1 MCFSYAVESQDQR
14 EGSMKEEKKDDENQ
28 NFRLGHSTV
37 LYCTVL
43 FAYTFAFAFAF
54 RQSPPF
60 FELAHYPR
68 LPVPQN
74 GHGLFRFV

>member
-1 MCFSYAVESQDQR
+1 
-14 EGSMKEEKKDDENQ
+14 MKEEKKDDENQ

-37 LYCTVL
+37 LYCTVRL
-43 FAYTFAFAFAF
+43 HVRVRIRVQTKP
-54 RQSPPF
+54 SF